1 MPNLWRQFQD
11 LLPTSV
17 TLIGTVV
24 TTHADHT
31 VSVQL
36 LDGGLLRAAG
46 IAAEGTRVFVR
57 DGRIEGEAPSLPLE
71 VIDI

>member
-11 LLPTSV
+11 LLPTSA

-24 TTHADHT
+24 ATHIDQT

-36 LDGGLLRAAG
+36 LDGGLLRVAGTAAD
-46 IAAEGTRVFVR
+46 GTRVFVR
-57 DGRIEGEAPSLPLE
+57 DGHIEGEAPELPH
-71 VIDI
+71 VDIEI

>member
-11 LLPTSV
+11 LLPTNV

-36 LDGGLLRAAG
+36 LDGGLLRVAG
-46 IAAEGTRVFVR
+46 APADGTRVFVR
-57 DGRIEGEAPSLPLE
+57 DGRIEGEAPELPQ
-71 VIDI
+71 IDIEI

>member
-46 IAAEGTRVFVR
+46 TAAEGTRVFVR
-57 DGRIEGEAPSLPLE
+57 DGRLEGEAPSLPLE

>member
-24 TTHADHT
+24 ATHADRT

-36 LDGGLLRAAG
+36 LDGGLLRVAG
-46 IAAEGTRVFVR
+46 SAVEGTRVFVR

>member
-11 LLPTSV
+11 LLPTST

-36 LDGGLLRAAG
+36 LDGGLLRVAGSAAD
-46 IAAEGTRVFVR
+46 GTRVFVR
-57 DGRIEGEAPSLPLE
+57 DGRIDGEAPELPQ
-71 VIDI
+71 VDIEI

>member
-24 TTHADHT
+24 ATHADHT

-57 DGRIEGEAPSLPLE
+57 DGRIEGEAPELPQVE
-71 VIDI
+71 IEI

>member
-24 TTHADHT
+24 ATHADHT
-31 VSVQL
+31 TTVQL

-46 IAAEGTRVFVR
+46 VAAEGTRVFVR
-57 DGRIEGEAPSLPLE
+57 DGRVEGEAPELPQVE
-71 VIDI
+71 IEI

>member
-11 LLPTSV
+11 LLPTSA

-36 LDGGLLRAAG
+36 LDGGLLRVSGTAAD
-46 IAAEGTRVFVR
+46 GTRVFVR
-57 DGRIEGEAPSLPLE
+57 DGRVVGEAPELPLE
-71 VIDI
+71 VIEI

>member
-11 LLPTSV
+11 LLPTSA

-24 TTHADHT
+24 ATHIDQT

-36 LDGGLLRAAG
+36 LDGGLLRVAGTAAD
-46 IAAEGTRVFVR
+46 GTRVFIR
-57 DGRIEGEAPSLPLE
+57 DGRIEGEAPELPQ
-71 VIDI
+71 IDIEI

>member
-24 TTHADHT
+24 ATHTDHT

-36 LDGGLLRAAG
+36 LDGGLLRVAG
-46 IAAEGTRVFVR
+46 SAVEGTRVFVR
-57 DGRIEGEAPSLPLE
+57 DGRIEGEAPSLPQ
-71 VIDI
+71 VDIDI

>member
-24 TTHADHT
+24 ATHADHT

-46 IAAEGTRVFVR
+46 TAAEGTRVFVR
-57 DGRIEGEAPSLPLE
+57 DGRLEGVAPSLPLE

>member
-1 MPNLWRQFQD
+1 MPNLWRQFQN

-24 TTHADHT
+24 ATHADHT

-36 LDGGLLRAAG
+36 IDGGLLRAAG

-57 DGRIEGEAPSLPLE
+57 DGRIAGEAPELPLE
-71 VIDI
+71 LIDI

>member
-24 TTHADHT
+24 ATHADHT

-36 LDGGLLRAAG
+36 LDGGLLRVAG
-46 IAAEGTRVFVR
+46 SAVEGTRVFVR
-57 DGRIEGEAPSLPLE
+57 DGRIDGEAPSLPLE
-71 VIDI
+71 VIEI

>member
-11 LLPTSV
+11 LLPTNA

-36 LDGGLLRAAG
+36 LDGGLLRVAGTAAD
-46 IAAEGTRVFVR
+46 GTRVFIR
-57 DGRIEGEAPSLPLE
+57 DGRIEGEAPELPQ
-71 VIDI
+71 VDIEI

>member
-24 TTHADHT
+24 ATHADHT

-57 DGRIEGEAPSLPLE
+57 DGRVEGEAPSLPQ
-71 VIDI
+71 IDLDI

>member
-24 TTHADHT
+24 ATHADHT
-31 VSVQL
+31 VSVQI

-57 DGRIEGEAPSLPLE
+57 DGRIAGEAPELPLE
-71 VIDI
+71 LIDI

>member
-1 MPNLWRQFQD
+1 MPNLWRQFLD

-24 TTHADHT
+24 TAHTDHT

-36 LDGGLLRAAG
+36 LDGGLLRVAG
-46 IAAEGTRVFVR
+46 SAVEGTRVFVR

>member
-1 MPNLWRQFQD
+1 MPNLWRQFQN

-24 TTHADHT
+24 ATHADHT

-46 IAAEGTRVFVR
+46 SAVEGTRVFVR
-57 DGRIEGEAPSLPLE
+57 DGRIEGEAPESPQVE
-71 VIDI
+71 IEI

>member
-24 TTHADHT
+24 ATHVDHT

-57 DGRIEGEAPSLPLE
+57 DGRLEGEAPSLPLE

>member
-17 TLIGTVV
+17 ALIGTVV
-24 TTHADHT
+24 ATHADHT

-57 DGRIEGEAPSLPLE
+57 DGRLQGEAPSLPLE

>member
-11 LLPTSV
+11 LLPTNV

-36 LDGGLLRAAG
+36 LDGGLLRVAGAA
-46 IAAEGTRVFVR
+46 ADGTRVFVR
-57 DGRIEGEAPSLPLE
+57 DGRIGGEAPELPQ
-71 VIDI
+71 IDIEI

>member
-24 TTHADHT
+24 ATHADHT

-57 DGRIEGEAPSLPLE
+57 DGRIAGEAPELPLE
-71 VIDI
+71 LIDI

>member
-11 LLPTSV
+11 LLPTST

-36 LDGGLLRAAG
+36 LDGGLLRVAGSAAD
-46 IAAEGTRVFVR
+46 GTRVFIR
-57 DGRIEGEAPSLPLE
+57 DGRIEGEAPELPQ
-71 VIDI
+71 VDIEI

>member
-24 TTHADHT
+24 ATHADHT
-31 VSVQL
+31 ASVQL

-57 DGRIEGEAPSLPLE
+57 DGRVEGEAPALPQVE
-71 VIDI
+71 IEI

>member
-11 LLPTSV
+11 LLPSSA

-24 TTHADHT
+24 ATHIDQT

-36 LDGGLLRAAG
+36 LDGGQLRVAGTAAD
-46 IAAEGTRVFVR
+46 GTRVFVR
-57 DGRIEGEAPSLPLE
+57 DGRIEGEAPELPQ
-71 VIDI
+71 IDIDI